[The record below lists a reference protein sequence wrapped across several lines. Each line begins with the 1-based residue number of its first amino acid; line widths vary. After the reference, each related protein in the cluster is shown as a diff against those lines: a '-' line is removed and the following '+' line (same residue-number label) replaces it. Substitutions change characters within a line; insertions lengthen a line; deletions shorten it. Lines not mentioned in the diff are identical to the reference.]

1 MINLYKTDLH
11 HIEKD
16 DVSEHSSSS
25 DPVSIV
31 SSSILNENQLD
42 ELNDIQ
48 TTSLLNLLSREGEL
62 FEENGKMVET
72 RPLRGSTLYI
82 AKCNI
87 DVSLFF
93 YEKLMFI
100 H

>member
-1 MINLYKTDLH
+1 
-11 HIEKD
+11 
-16 DVSEHSSSS
+16 
-25 DPVSIV
+25 
-31 SSSILNENQLD
+31 
-42 ELNDIQ
+42 
-48 TTSLLNLLSREGEL
+48 LNLLSREGEL